1 MSQYGEY
8 YIPFLLANSGEG
20 MDLLNEAGSF
30 SQMKSQLLNQQ
41 LARFQNSYIPNMVKA
56 NDAASSKSV
65 QDAVQVLQDIG
76 VTQNSVGDNLV
87 KTFQN
92 YLSQKSQALITSGSY
107 SGFTTSTGQD
117 MSFQGI
123 ANLSEESEKLNEL
136 ATNLDAVIQQI
147 KEILANIYSIIEKN
161 YSAEEMSL
169 INAAMKTTLP
179 DDKVLTM
186 ALNSSRKEIA
196 SVLIPSDAQQELA
209 AGILAG
215 KTGNSKLAQAVIKI
229 KEQVD
234 ALEMLKNGKK
244 VPGEKTSDPKLSI
257 QSLIGK
263 IGGTLSDVSS
273 VMSEEAV
280 RLASQLALQDED
292 TLAALEKVIG
302 PEVVQK
308 VLTTGDPGD
317 FVKVQAELKEDP
329 NFQKLISESEKY
341 LNERFNKNDV
351 TAFISNKEISIDFG
365 INVKGSARASK
376 NGKAKFHNLKLEQE
390 TPLLKMFETLA
401 SYDSGVSENAIYK
414 FAGGA
419 ISLSGKEVP
428 KKKQS
433 SLIKKTQAAGLKKDA
448 ATEAW
453 QSLVEYA
460 EISYFLTA
468 LAGEGGSLNNSLFFV
483 YNETIYPVSKVLSGV
498 AQYFDKI
505 SFSAKATKGSGVGNG
520 GSSRE
525 SFAKANVF
533 VSAEQGEKEESAAQ
547 RRSEALYSDLT
558 SRFQAVKVT
567 TFLNTELLSL
577 I

>member
-1 MSQYGEY
+1 MAHYGEY
-8 YIPFLLANSGEG
+8 YIPFLLANSAEG
-20 MDLLNEAGSF
+20 MNLMNTAGSF
-30 SQMKSQLLNQQ
+30 SEMKSQLLNQQ
-41 LARFQNSYIPNMVKA
+41 LARFQNSYIPDMVKA
-56 NDAASSKSV
+56 SDVSSSKSV
-65 QDAVQVLQDIG
+65 QDAVKVLQDIG
-76 VTQNSVGDNLV
+76 VTQNSIGDNLV
-87 KTFQN
+87 KSFQN
-92 YLSQKSQALITSGSY
+92 YLNQNSQTLITSGSY
-107 SGFTTSTGQD
+107 SGFTTSAGQD

-123 ANLSEESEKLNEL
+123 ANLSKESEKLDEL

-147 KEILANIYSIIEKN
+147 EEILDNIYLIVKKN

-169 INAAMKTTLP
+169 INTALNTTLP

-196 SVLIPSDAQQELA
+196 SVLIPSTAQQELA
-209 AGILAG
+209 EGILAG

-234 ALEMLKNGKK
+234 ALEILKSGKK
-244 VPGEKTSDPKLSI
+244 VSGAKISDPKLSI

-280 RLASQLALQDED
+280 RLALQLALQDKD
-292 TLAALEKVIG
+292 TLVALEKVIG
-302 PEVVQK
+302 KDVVQK
-308 VLTTGDPGD
+308 VLTSGDPGD
-317 FVKVQAELKEDP
+317 FMKVKAELQEDP
-329 NFQKLISESEKY
+329 QLQKLVSDSEKY
-341 LNERFNKNDV
+341 LNQRFNKNDV

-365 INVKGSARASK
+365 VNVKGSAKASK
-376 NGKAKFHNLKLEQE
+376 NGQAQFHDLKLEQD

-401 SYDSGVSENAIYK
+401 SYNIGISENAIYK

-419 ISLSGKEVP
+419 ISLAGKQVP
-428 KKKQS
+428 RDMQS
-433 SLIKKTQAAGLKKDA
+433 SLIKRTKAAGLNKDD

-453 QSLVEYA
+453 RNLIEYA

-483 YNETIYPVSKVLSGV
+483 YNKTIYPVAKVLSGV

-505 SFSAKATKGSGVGNG
+505 SFSEKATRGSGVGNG

-525 SFAKANVF
+525 SFTKANLF
-533 VSAEQGEKEESAAQ
+533 VEAEQGETEESAAQ
-547 RRSEALYSDLT
+547 RRSDSLYSDLT